1 MWKFTK
7 SSFVPRVLLRGL
19 SVRLFT
25 RCLLMRLWVSSSES
39 ISAFITVCI
48 CACRHVSGLIHGL
61 ALSSLCAVSM
71 GKRCLPVRISSG
83 FSPVTVLQVLNMTYR
98 HNTTLMLSKKCC
110 HQLKQ
115 SNVFH
120 HYFASLLD
128 SSLLLFLFIVGLL
141 KLVTVPWNLI

>member
-1 MWKFTK
+1 MAH
-7 SSFVPRVLLRGL
+7 VLLRGL

-48 CACRHVSGLIHGL
+48 RACRHVSGLIHGL
-61 ALSSLCAVSM
+61 ALSSLCA
-71 GKRCLPVRISSG
+71 CLPVRISSG

-98 HNTTLMLSKKCC
+98 HNTTLLLSKKCC

-128 SSLLLFLFIVGLL
+128 FSLLLFLFIVGLL
-141 KLVTVPWNLI
+141 KLVIVP